1 MVMYG
6 VCKPLASLQQLQL
19 PFQVLT
25 SVYHILNYGSG
36 QNRLHF
42 ARFRLICTSILH
54 FASPILV
61 PFAMSPC
68 IFPLTSLPLL
78 FSIRFFWILHLTASS
93 FFWMAVSLFLFEL
106 SLSPA
111 VLGLFRHECLTTT
124 SFLFSV
130 FALLSL
136 LSLRVQCHFSLF
148 LSLHGIR
155 STSDFDILPWPPHL
169 SHGAYGESLSVYVIL
184 SCVLLIMSCLEPSP
198 LGISFRR
205 AMLMGG
211 SSYRR
216 SAVTVQPSN
225 SIIWTS
231 PRSAK
236 CPGQVLDEQNWPIII
251 N

>member
-1 MVMYG
+1 MVPVKTGYTSR
-6 VCKPLASLQQLQL
+6 VFVWFVRPYSISPHLFSSPLQCLLASFLSLL
-19 PFQVLT
+19 YLCCFL
-25 SVYHILNYGSG
+25 
-36 QNRLHF
+36 F
-42 ARFRLICTSILH
+42 AFSEFFIC
-54 FASPILV
+54 PPPV
-61 PFAMSPC
+61 
-68 IFPLTSLPLL
+68 
-78 FSIRFFWILHLTASS
+78 
-93 FFWMAVSLFLFEL
+93 FFWMAVTLFLFEL

-169 SHGAYGESLSVYVIL
+169 SHGAYSESLSVYVIL
-184 SCVLLIMSCLEPSP
+184 SCMLLIMSCLLPSR

-225 SIIWTS
+225 LIIWAS
-231 PRSAK
+231 PRSVES
-236 CPGQVLDEQNWPIII
+236 PGQVLDEQKCPNII

>member
-1 MVMYG
+1 MVLVKTGYTSR
-6 VCKPLASLQQLQL
+6 VFVWFVRPYSISPHLFSSPLQCLLASFLSLL
-19 PFQVLT
+19 YLCCFL
-25 SVYHILNYGSG
+25 
-36 QNRLHF
+36 F
-42 ARFRLICTSILH
+42 AFSEFFICPPT
-54 FASPILV
+54 V
-61 PFAMSPC
+61 
-68 IFPLTSLPLL
+68 
-78 FSIRFFWILHLTASS
+78 

-155 STSDFDILPWPPHL
+155 STTDFDILPWPPHL
-169 SHGAYGESLSVYVIL
+169 SHGAYGESLSVYFIL
-184 SCVLLIMSCLEPSP
+184 SCMLLIMSCLEPSP
-198 LGISFRR
+198 LCISFRR
-205 AMLMGG
+205 AMLTGG

-216 SAVTVQPSN
+216 SAVIVQPSD

-236 CPGQVLDEQNWPIII
+236 CPGQVLDEQKWPIII